1 MNKALRI
8 SAMAILAIAY
18 QPLYALEDL
27 VKDQKAPERLSALV
41 QSAYASHPRALAAR
55 ANYQTAAKRLK
66 AADNAVYNPELEL
79 DTEDAN
85 DVTVTTLEL
94 SQTIDWGDRRGS
106 RTAVANASLLQA
118 RQEYAQVTNNLLRD
132 FLSTLAE
139 NQTRKDLVKLS
150 NQAKMLMQEF
160 SSISARRYR
169 AGDLPRVE
177 LNLASLALSAAIIN
191 QAQAMTDAT
200 NARENLR
207 ALYNGLPVNIPEL
220 PNDLPAAIIPQDID
234 MFVRN
239 LPVTKAREAELAA
252 ASNTVKLRRSERSW
266 DPTVAVRGGD
276 DDSETLIGL
285 TLTVPLNIR
294 NDFSAEVEEAQQELT
309 RIKQSALQGFRDIR
323 AELVMSTEQYRLL
336 QQVWNNWQA
345 TAQTSISEQLD
356 LIKRLWRAGDMSTT
370 EYLVQLKQAIE
381 TQAAGI
387 ELRGRLWQSSFEWM
401 TITASIDNWL
411 NINTQEMN

>member
-8 SAMAILAIAY
+8 SAIAMLAVAY
-18 QPLYALEDL
+18 QPLYAVENL

-41 QSAYASHPRALAAR
+41 QNAYTSHPRALAAR

-106 RTAVANASLLQA
+106 RTAVANAGLMQA
-118 RQEYAQVTNNLLRD
+118 QQEYAQTTNTLLRD
-132 FLSTLAE
+132 FLATLAE
-139 NQTRKDLVKLS
+139 NQTRKDLAELS
-150 NQAKMLMQEF
+150 SQAKKLMQEF
-160 SSISARRYR
+160 SAISEKRYR
-169 AGDLPRVE
+169 AGDLSRVE

-200 NARENLR
+200 NAREKLR
-207 ALYNGLPVNIPEL
+207 ALYNDLPVNLPEL
-220 PNDLPAAIIPQDID
+220 PSDLPEAVMPEDID
-234 MFVRN
+234 AFVRK
-239 LPVTKAREAELAA
+239 LPASKAREAELAM

-276 DDSETLIGL
+276 DDSDTLIGF
-285 TLTVPLNIR
+285 TLTMPLNIR
-294 NDFSAEVEEAQQELT
+294 NDFSAEVEEAEQEFT
-309 RIKQSALQGFRDIR
+309 RVKQSALQEFRDIR
-323 AELVMSTEQYRLL
+323 ANVVMSTEQFRLL

-356 LIKRLWRAGDMSTT
+356 LIKRLWRSGDMSTT
-370 EYLVQLKQAIE
+370 DYLVQLKQAIE

-401 TITASIDNWL
+401 AITASIDNWL